1 MKILSDHILK
11 LMPYGRKVIIMIRL
25 KNLQKDY
32 KDFKLDVSMEVPE
45 GRVTGIIGKNGAG
58 KTTTIKAILGL
69 IRTDGGEIEVFGK
82 NPGDFTGEDKKKIGV
97 ALSDTGFC
105 SVLTV
110 KDVISIL
117 GSFYEDF
124 DETDFKDKCKAQSL
138 PLDKPLKDFSSGMKA
153 KLRVLTAMSHKASI
167 LILDEPTAG
176 LDVIARNDVLQM
188 IRDYLGEDQTR
199 SVIISSHISSD
210 LEGLCDDIYMIDNG
224 RIILHEDTDVL
235 LGKYGLVKVGEDDYE
250 SLDKKYI
257 IASQKDSYSYTC
269 LTSEKQFYAENYP
282 KAVVENAHIDDIIVL
297 MLGGNN
303 K

>member
-1 MKILSDHILK
+1 
-11 LMPYGRKVIIMIRL
+11 MIRL
-25 KNLQKDY
+25 NNLRKDY
-32 KDFKLDVSMEVPE
+32 KDFKLDVSMEVPG
-45 GRVTGIIGKNGAG
+45 GRVTGLIGKNGAG

-69 IRTDGGEIEVFGK
+69 IKTDGGEIEVFGK
-82 NPGDFTGEDKKKIGV
+82 NPKDFTGEDKKQFGV
-97 ALSDTGFC
+97 ALSDAGFPMI
-105 SVLTV
+105 LTIR
-110 KDVISIL
+110 DVISIL
-117 GSFYEDF
+117 KGFYEDF
-124 DETDFKDKCKAQSL
+124 DEKDFMEKCKAQSL
-138 PLDKPLKDFSSGMKA
+138 PFDKAIKDFSSGMKA
-153 KLRVLTAMSHKASI
+153 KLRVITAMSHKASV

-176 LDVIARNDVLQM
+176 LDVLARNDVLQM
-188 IRDYLGEDQTR
+188 IRDYLGEDPDR

-224 RIILHEDTDVL
+224 KIILHEDTDVL
-235 LGKYGLVKVGEDDYE
+235 LGNYGLVKVGEEEYG

-257 IASQKDSYSYTC
+257 LASQKDSYSYTC